1 MKKIN
6 YLFLI
11 FSLFFNSLSADT
23 ITTSPSN
30 NSTFF
35 PDTLIVYVGDTVT
48 FIMGSSHNAVEVSEN
63 TWLNNG
69 TSSNGGF
76 DITYGQT
83 GTFIPLTDQTF
94 YYVCQPHVTMGMKAV
109 IIANQIQVPGCT
121 DTLANNYD
129 SLATIDDGS
138 CLYSF
143 TDCNNILNG
152 TSLID
157 SCGVCQQAFVFNLFT
172 QTLVQYVIDTT
183 NLNLSSLEILVMPND
198 LSNTLSIWNTSC
210 SGCTD
215 PLALNYDSTSTID
228 DGSCNYTPII
238 ENIFFSEYA
247 EGSGGGTGRYF
258 EIYNP
263 SSNIVDLSNYAF
275 ARVDGDPTDV
285 GVYETWHNFDSG
297 AVILPNDVYV
307 VAHSGADNFIQL
319 EADMNSDDLSN
330 GDDGMALVYGAE
342 PLTPTHP
349 DSGLYQILDWIGD
362 WNGDPGQGWDVAGT
376 TVGTRNHTLV
386 RKCSVVMGDTSWTN
400 ASGTDALNSQWIVFG
415 NNNWNYVGSHQNSP
429 TYSTDSVTICNG
441 LSITVNGNM
450 YDSTG
455 IYSDTLINFLGCDS
469 IITTYLDVLSISAS
483 FLNITDTICDGTD
496 VFVGNSIYNQS
507 GIYYDT
513 LTNSVGCDSIIITN
527 LTVQTPIFQDIT
539 ICDGDSI
546 IVGNSTYFQAGS
558 YVDSLVSSI
567 GCDSIIIT
575 NLIVY
580 SQFNSIFGGLADNNI
595 GGGGFYTDDQ
605 HLLLDVYSP
614 SNIVSATVYSDGA
627 TIYEFELRD
636 NNGNTLADTIY
647 FLSDGANTIQLNF
660 EVPVGND
667 FELGISPASSFD
679 GLYRNNQGVNYPY
692 DFGSLASI
700 TSSSAGGNFY
710 YFFYN
715 IEIKG
720 SNASREYSICA
731 GDSVFVGNS
740 VYTTS
745 GLYVDSLIS
754 SIGCDSV
761 VSSNVIVN
769 PIVFYTNNQIV
780 CANDVY
786 IFGSN
791 IYDSTGTYID
801 TLQTSFGCDSIIT
814 TNLIVD
820 TTTASSSTINATI
833 CFGDVFYVANS
844 TYTSSGV
851 YSDTVIAANGCDS
864 VITTNLT
871 VLSANYLTLFGGITD
886 SASAAGDYYDGD
898 QHLLFD
904 CYVPSTIVSALIYSE
919 DTATVTFELR
929 NNNGNVIDN
938 SIQQVFPGSQR
949 VALDFYMPVG
959 NDYEL
964 GTGDLDNSGLFRSD
978 TDVNFPYN
986 FGTLASITQSS
997 VANFGDY
1004 YYFYYDIELMPH
1016 GDAQEYE
1023 LCTGDSVLVGNNF
1036 YSSSG
1041 SYIDSLSASNSCDS
1055 VIYSFIEFNDPTPVY
1070 FSTDPPNAEICLGD
1084 DIEITA
1090 NAGFAVYNWNNGM
1103 TTQTITDYPVSDQLY
1118 SLTAVDAFGCSSSN
1132 EIWVYV
1138 DSCLNSTEFELF
1150 NSISIYPNPSNG
1162 LLNILFL
1169 SNKKVNIEVFNS
1181 IGDKV
1186 FFEEKINT
1194 SNITTI
1200 NLLDLPSGVYLMQI
1214 TSEESV
1220 INRKVIIE

>member
-6 YLFLI
+6 YI
-11 FSLFFNSLSADT
+11 FIIISLFFNSLSADT
-23 ITTSPSN
+23 ITTAPNVN
-30 NSTFF
+30 NTFF

-48 FIMGSSHNAVEVSEN
+48 FIMGPSHNAVEVSEN
-63 TWLNNG
+63 TWLNDG
-69 TSSNGGF
+69 TTSNGGF

-83 GTFIPLTDQTF
+83 GTFIPLIDQTY
-94 YYVCQPHVTMGMKAV
+94 YYVCQPHVLMGMKAV
-109 IIANQIQVPGCT
+109 IIANQMQIPGCT
-121 DTLANNYD
+121 DSLALNYD
-129 SLATIDDGS
+129 SLATVDDGS

-143 TDCNNILNG
+143 TDCNGILNG
-152 TSLID
+152 ASLLD
-157 SCGVCQQAFVFNLFT
+157 SCGICQQSFIFNVFT
-172 QTLVQYVIDTT
+172 QTLVQYVSDTN

-198 LSNTLSIWNTSC
+198 LSNNASIWNTSC
-210 SGCTD
+210 TGCTD

-228 DGSCNYTPII
+228 DGSCNYSPVL

-263 SSNIVDLSNYAF
+263 STNIVDLTNYAF
-275 ARVDGDPTDV
+275 ARVDGAPTDI

-330 GDDGMALVYGAE
+330 GDDGMALVYGTE

-362 WNGDPGQGWDVAGT
+362 WNGDPGQAWDVAGT
-376 TVGTRNHTLV
+376 TAGTRNHTLV
-386 RKCSVVMGDTSWTN
+386 RKCNVVMGDTSWTN

-415 NNNWNYVGSHQNSP
+415 NNNWNYVGSHSNSP
-429 TYSTDSVTICNG
+429 SYSTDSVTICNG

-455 IYSDTLINFLGCDS
+455 VYSDTLVNFLGCDS
-469 IITTYLDVLSISAS
+469 VITTYLDVLSISAS
-483 FLNITDTICDGTD
+483 FLNITDTICDGTN
-496 VFVGNSIYNQS
+496 VFVGNSIYSQS

-546 IVGNSTYFQAGS
+546 NVGNSTYSQAGS
-558 YVDSLVSSI
+558 YVDSLISSI
-567 GCDSIIIT
+567 GCDSIIYT
-575 NLIVY
+575 NLTVY
-580 SQFNSIFGGLADNNI
+580 SPFNSILGGMPDNSV
-595 GGGGFYTDDQ
+595 GGGGFFTGDQ

-614 SNIVSATVYSDGA
+614 ANIVSATVYSDGA

-660 EVPVGND
+660 EVPAGND

-692 DFGSLASI
+692 NFGSLASI

-720 SNASREYSICA
+720 SNVPQEYSICD

-740 VYTTS
+740 IYTTTGS
-745 GLYVDSLIS
+745 YIDSLIS
-754 SIGCDSV
+754 YIGCDSV
-761 VSSNVIVN
+761 VSSNVTVN
-769 PIVFYTNNQIV
+769 PTVFYVNNQTV
-780 CANDVY
+780 CADDVY
-786 IFGSN
+786 VFGSN
-791 IYDSTGTYID
+791 VYDSTGVYID

-820 TTTASSSTINATI
+820 TITASYSINNATI
-833 CFGDVFYVANS
+833 CFGNNVFVGNS
-844 TYTSSGV
+844 IYSSSGT
-851 YSDTVIAANGCDS
+851 YSDTIIAANGCDS

-886 SASAAGDYYDGD
+886 SASAEGDYYDGD

-919 DTATVTFELR
+919 DSAVVTFELR
-929 NNNGNVIDN
+929 DNNGIVIDN

-959 NDYEL
+959 NDYQL
-964 GTGDLDNSGLFRSD
+964 GTGDLDNSPLFRSN

-986 FGTLASITQSS
+986 FGNIASITQSS

-1004 YYFYYDIELMPH
+1004 YYFYYDIELMPY
-1016 GDAQEYE
+1016 GVPQEYE

-1036 YSSSG
+1036 YTSSG

-1055 VIYSFIEFNDPTPVY
+1055 VLYSFIKFNDPVPVY
-1070 FSTDPPNAEICLGD
+1070 ISTDPLNGEICLGD
-1084 DIEITA
+1084 DVVLFATSGF
-1090 NAGFAVYNWNNGM
+1090 NAYSWSNGM
-1103 TTQTITDYPVSDQLY
+1103 SSAVVIDSPIADQLY
-1118 SLTAVDAFGCSSSN
+1118 SVTAVDASGCSSYN
-1132 EIWVYV
+1132 EVWVYV
-1138 DSCLNSTEFELF
+1138 DSCINSTDDEHLH
-1150 NSISIYPNPSNG
+1150 SLSIYPNPSNG
-1162 LLNILFL
+1162 LINIS
-1169 SNKKVNIEVFNS
+1169 SNYSNEINIEIYNS

-1186 FFEEKINT
+1186 FTRKHLNTSINT
-1194 SNITTI
+1194 RI
-1200 NLLDLPSGVYLMQI
+1200 NLLKLPAGVYLMKLI
-1214 TSEESV
+1214 SDGKY
-1220 INRKVIIE
+1220 INRKVVIK